1 MGFFISDAIAQT
13 ANAPASMETTS
24 SLLMMVGIFV
34 VFYLLIIRPQS
45 KRAKEQREI
54 MKKVKAGD
62 EIATTSGIV
71 GEIVQLD
78 DQFMTLNVQKD
89 VNIVIQRQAIAS
101 VLPKGTLSTLK
112 KS

>member
-13 ANAPASMETTS
+13 ANAPAAMETTS

-45 KRAKEQREI
+45 KRAKEHREL
-54 MKKVKAGD
+54 MKKIKAGD
-62 EIATTSGIV
+62 EVVTSSGIV

-78 DQFMTLNVQKD
+78 EQFITLSIQKD
-89 VNIVIQRQAIAS
+89 VNIVIQRQSIGS
-101 VLPKGTLSTLK
+101 VLPKGTLNALK